1 MMLNRAIRGIQSLW
15 CLYWYNRNLR
25 RLVELVNFG
34 LISIRLRELN
44 REVGIGGARH
54 YAYDTDPAIRQYL
67 RFIAAVVVLMKAN
80 YRLYMD
86 LDFSYKSWDMIRLQ
100 VWHIRK
106 GITNLYKVYLQLIDP
121 NK

>member
-1 MMLNRAIRGIQSLW
+1 MLNRIIRGIQSLW

-25 RLVELVNFG
+25 QLVELVNFG

-44 REVGIGGARH
+44 RESGIGGARR
-54 YAYDTDPAIRQYL
+54 YAYDTDPAIKQYL
-67 RFIAAVVVLMKAN
+67 RFLADVVVLMKAN
-80 YRLYMD
+80 HRLYTD

-100 VWHIRK
+100 VWYIRK
-106 GITNLYKVYLQLIDP
+106 GITNLYKVYSLLIDP

>member
-1 MMLNRAIRGIQSLW
+1 MLNRAIRGIQSLW

-86 LDFSYKSWDMIRLQ
+86 LDFSYKSWDMTRLQ
-100 VWHIRK
+100 VRHIRK